1 MHPRHHL
8 LISTLAGLAVHRRR
22 GRFPW
27 AVWLGSLMAD
37 LDHLAWH
44 AVRTRTLDPPRAW
57 RYFREDPVVA
67 PNGVL
72 PLHHPLTALLL
83 WLGGRRCR
91 PLADFAWGLIGHRLL
106 DEADDLWRQ
115 GRRRY
120 NQRRREAWRHFVVAR
135 AGGRCQHCGR
145 HGPLELHHRI
155 PEALGGRYHPDN
167 LMALCPECH
176 DRAHGRGNG

>member
-8 LISTLAGLAVHRRR
+8 LISTLAGLAVRRRR
-22 GRFPW
+22 GAFPW
-27 AVWLGSLMAD
+27 AAWVGSLIAD
-37 LDHLAWH
+37 LDHLAWY
-44 AVRTRTLDPPRAW
+44 AVRTRSLDPQAAW
-57 RYFREDPVVA
+57 RYFRTDPTET

-83 WLGGRRCR
+83 GLGGRHWQ
-91 PLADFAWGLIGHRLL
+91 PLTAFGWGLIGHCLL
-106 DEADDLWRQ
+106 DGIGDLWQR

-120 NQRRREAWRHFVVAR
+120 EQRRREQWQRFVVAR

-155 PEALGGRYHPDN
+155 PEALGGRYHPAN
-167 LMALCPECH
+167 LLALCPDCH
-176 DRAHGRGNG
+176 DRAHGRG